1 MVATS
6 GKSATKKDSQIDQRE
21 YGVDGDVI
29 EKDRADALKKMDSS
43 LVRKMLGVVAD
54 GPERSQESDR
64 HKRKSSS
71 TKSQERRKRAKGH
84 KKEHQALTFR
94 RIKN

>member
-6 GKSATKKDSQIDQRE
+6 GKSATKKDSQTDQRE
-21 YGVDGDVI
+21 YAADGDVT
-29 EKDRADALKKMDSS
+29 EKERADVLKKMDSTF
-43 LVRKMLGVVAD
+43 VRKMLGVVAD
-54 GPERSQESDR
+54 DPERRPEMDR

-71 TKSQERRKRAKGH
+71 TKKPTGKRAKGH